1 MHSVLAFVLLF
12 VALGLAQPIPPSM
25 PITHFAILTPDQES
39 LAVDSDANGVAIFSY
54 NSGTKVLLYQVI
66 HNVASPTAS
75 HIHGPAYP
83 GTDAAVSFAF
93 PNFTSPI
100 TGTTTLSVAQAGYL
114 TSGQMYVNVHSTA
127 YSGGEIRG
135 QILSQGQS
143 VVAMLGSYSVPT
155 TPSTASGHAF
165 VTYNSAAKTVSW
177 NITHNVVNC
186 TLLHF
191 HGPANFTNTAGVE
204 ITVAGTPQACVSPV
218 VGTSAALSGTVPS
231 DLTSGLT
238 YLNLHSQLYSGG
250 EIRGQVQY
258 SNVNYAVGLNGQ
270 QDGVTTPNIGAAVL
284 SLSSDN
290 TMLNVVVMSTIPA
303 VTLCH
308 IHGPGA
314 PGVTADP
321 LVTLEAE
328 TFSNNYYIPV
338 NSATVNA
345 ITSGNAYV
353 NVHTT
358 ANPAGEIRGQ
368 IAPLGTAAIPVSTTA
383 AGSTTAVSTTAGT
396 PANNGSDAHTLVAS
410 IAMIVASVLA
420 LII

>member
-1 MHSVLAFVLLF
+1 VN
-12 VALGLAQPIPPSM
+12 
-25 PITHFAILTPDQES
+25 
-39 LAVDSDANGVAIFSY
+39 SDANGIAIFSY

-66 HNVASPTAS
+66 HNVDSPTAS

-83 GTDAAVSFAF
+83 GNDAAVSVAF

-100 TGTTTLSVAQAGYL
+100 TGTTTLSAAQAGYL
-114 TSGQMYVNVHSTA
+114 TSGQMYVNVHRTA

-143 VVAMLGSYSVPT
+143 VVSMLGSYSVPT

-191 HGPANFTNTAGVE
+191 HGPANYTTTAGVE
-204 ITVAGTPQACVSPV
+204 ITVAATSQACVSPV
-218 VGTSAALSGTVPS
+218 VGTSAALTGTVPS

-270 QDGVTTPNIGAAVL
+270 QDGVTTSNIGAAVL

-290 TMLNVVVMSTIPA
+290 TMLNVVVMSTISA

-308 IHGPGA
+308 IHGPAA
-314 PGVTADP
+314 PGATANP
-321 LVTLEAE
+321 LVTLDPE
-328 TFSNNYYIPV
+328 TFSNNYYMPIDT
-338 NSATVNA
+338 ATANA

-353 NVHTT
+353 NVHTA
-358 ANPAGEIRGQ
+358 ANPGGEIRGQ
-368 IAPLGTAAIPVSTTA
+368 IAPLGTAAVPASTTGA
-383 AGSTTAVSTTAGT
+383 ASGSGTTSAVSTTSAT
-396 PANNGSDAHTLVAS
+396 GSGATLVAS
-410 IAMIVASVLA
+410 IAMIVASVFA